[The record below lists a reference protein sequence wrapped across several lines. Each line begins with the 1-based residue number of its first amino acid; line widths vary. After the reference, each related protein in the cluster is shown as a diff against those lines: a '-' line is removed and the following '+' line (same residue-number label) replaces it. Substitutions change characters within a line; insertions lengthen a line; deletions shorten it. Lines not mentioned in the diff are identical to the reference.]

1 MKFYEMGE
9 SADFPIFVRN
19 KIEEKLKE
27 YLNYDEINK
36 TSEKFE
42 STMKKF
48 EQKVYDKCCKE
59 LDFS

>member
-36 TSEKFE
+36 TSEIFDAE
-42 STMKKF
+42 MDQFYKK
-48 EQKVYDKCCKE
+48 V
-59 LDFS
+59 